1 MTVWWTLFFYGA
13 ANVQKAGKILSVKY
27 PRISVLY
34 GAEHVVSLFFA
45 DLARKNHIISTTI
58 MIYRK
63 LYSIFGSGSHHSTHA
78 VYRHLSDQHFN
89 GNFVGLI
96 SAAETRM
103 AVFFIAFARLLRVK
117 NVMKLVI
124 NSHEYV
130 NMCEKSQ
137 FVQKS

>member
-1 MTVWWTLFFYGA
+1 M
-13 ANVQKAGKILSVKY
+13 KY

-34 GAEHVVSLFFA
+34 GAEHLVSLFFA

-63 LYSIFGSGSHHSTHA
+63 IYSIFGSGSHHSTHA
-78 VYRHLSDQHFN
+78 VYRHLSAQHFN
-89 GNFVGLI
+89 GTFVGLI

-103 AVFFIAFARLLRVK
+103 AGYFIAFARLLRVK
-117 NVMKLVI
+117 NVLKSVI

-130 NMCEKSQ
+130 NMCEKNL
-137 FVQKS
+137 FV